1 MSWLVWL
8 WRTLKSLKP
17 GRYLPTASGGPRV
30 RADPRL
36 HHGDGVRTQ
45 LWLRQD
51 GELQDV
57 SGDGG
62 GGRSSLQ
69 AAPPGLRQQ
78 VRCVCLAVAFGP
90 AAAGRKEGKLGSAG
104 SSSE

>member
-1 MSWLVWL
+1 MWL

-17 GRYLPTASGGPRV
+17 GRYLPTASGGPHV

-78 VRCVCLAVAFGP
+78 VRCVCLAVVFGP

-104 SSSE
+104 SSSV